1 MMSRFF
7 WITVLVIAIDQVTK
21 LLAQA
26 ILAGSP
32 IDILPVFSLTLTYN
46 TGAAWGFLDDASG
59 WQNLFFIVVALVV
72 SGVIIVMVRKL
83 SEDELQ
89 TAVALLLILGG
100 ALGNVIDRIRLGRV
114 VDFLHVYYQSWS
126 FPVFNIADSAI
137 TIGAILLALDVFGL
151 RLFGGKPKTGQQ
163 SG

>member
-1 MMSRFF
+1 MSRLF
-7 WITVLVIAIDQVTK
+7 WIPVVVFALDQATK
-21 LLAQA
+21 LLALE

-32 IDILPVFSLTLTYN
+32 IDILPFFNLTLTFN
-46 TGAAWGFLDDASG
+46 TGAAFGFLNDASG
-59 WQNLFFIVVALVV
+59 WQNWFFIAVALIV
-72 SGVIIVMVRKL
+72 SGVIIAMVRKL
-83 SEDELQ
+83 SAEELQ

-100 ALGNVIDRIRLGRV
+100 ALGNAFDRIRIGRV

-137 TIGAILLALDVFGL
+137 TIGAILLALDVFGI
-151 RLFGGKPKTGQQ
+151 RLFGPKSNSEQQ